1 MTDLRGPRVV
11 LTPVGT
17 AHVEPLRELHR
28 APGIVEWWQEPD
40 DAWPGDGDDDTTSYA
55 VLLNGRVAGFAQ
67 WYAEG
72 DEEFRRAGLDLF
84 IDPARHGQG
93 LGTEVVRLL
102 CAHLVDVE
110 GHHRLVIDPDAANA
124 AAIACYAKVGFRPV
138 GVMRQY
144 SRDRF
149 GDWRDGLL
157 MDLLAVELVR
167 S

>member
-17 AHVEPLRELHR
+17 EHVDRLRELHR
-28 APGIVEWWQEPD
+28 SPGVVDWWQEPN
-40 DAWPGDGDDDTTSYA
+40 DAWPLEGDEDTTSYA
-55 VLLNGRVAGFAQ
+55 VLLDGRVVGFAQ
-67 WYAEG
+67 WSAEG

-84 IDPARHGQG
+84 VDSALHGRG

-102 CAHLVDVE
+102 CAQLVDE
-110 GHHRLVIDPDAANA
+110 HGYHRLVIDPDAANA

-149 GDWRDGLL
+149 GEWRDGLL

-167 S
+167 A